1 MYNPTNRPPVGGTD
15 WAAGHILR
23 LLKEQAAARAAG
35 ERASEA
41 GGEAPG
47 PLDWLVDPA
56 AAAHPAVPHPAALAR
71 MRLAQGAPSAAW
83 GIDRTGTGP
92 ANMTPSEMVD
102 TTVLLAS
109 LLPVA
114 GDAIGLANDIRHY
127 ATEPESRTLGNYA
140 LSVLGLLP
148 LVPSVSSM
156 ARFAKP
162 ALGQGLPSLA
172 HDARQV
178 FGGLAET
185 AARGPV
191 GARQFPAMP
200 ATASLAP
207 SAPAEYGRRLGV
219 PPWPPEI
226 DPEQN
231 MARWLNLLL
240 LGGATGMAAEQMSR
254 RWQDHERALADPLSM
269 DALPPEKPAPP
280 GDFEPVDVGT
290 GTFVNIPPVF
300 PRRPARPGDR
310 DPVDAGGGTFVN
322 VPPKQIP
329 SRPPPFPAESPV
341 KPKPMIFQIHEFN
354 IWDYIYFNSRGDD
367 RTQKLNSDIA
377 GAVVNLGDETGQEL
391 VHTHGAT
398 NTDKSRLKE
407 YYLEN
412 RDTKGRD
419 GSNRTDIT
427 IQDKGSGRL
436 LHIQTVTTKA
446 NGRVPSIG
454 EHGANIRVLKN
465 KETDDLL
472 VLIPKLPKGAI
483 LDVEALKQRLRPIVE
498 ELGRPASKGPG
509 AEGIAPEP
517 WWLFDPVGKLPP
529 P

>member
-156 ARFAKP
+156 ARFVKP

-178 FGGLAET
+178 FGGAPAPEPLDASRRAGYNPTPLPPRPFHDDYPGFVGGDDSGRLQTSIEGRKLDAPFVAGRRYPGQGDSGLT
-185 AARGPV
+185 EEAIGEAASRLVDQVVSVPGRDLGRDLGRFSRSYDADGAARYGIAIRQDLPEV
-191 GARQFPAMP
+191 EAPRVLAHELGHAIDQMAGAIPR
-200 ATASLAP
+200 TGLTR
-207 SAPAEYGRRLGV
+207 EL
-219 PPWPPEI
+219 
-226 DPEQN
+226 EQVYSD
-231 MARWLNLLL
+231 L
-240 LGGATGMAAEQMSR
+240 ATGMQGRARNRTLPRHLGYSAKESPRELMAEAIRAYMVDPNYLKTVAPKAARRIREHVNAHPRLSKVIQFNSFGLGGLGAGLAASEDEQ
-254 RWQDHERALADPLSM
+254 P
-269 DALPPEKPAPP
+269 
-280 GDFEPVDVGT
+280 EPV
-290 GTFVNIPPVF
+290 
-300 PRRPARPGDR
+300 
-310 DPVDAGGGTFVN
+310 GGE
-322 VPPKQIP
+322 
-329 SRPPPFPAESPV
+329 R
-341 KPKPMIFQIHEFN
+341 
-354 IWDYIYFNSRGDD
+354 
-367 RTQKLNSDIA
+367 
-377 GAVVNLGDETGQEL
+377 
-391 VHTHGAT
+391 
-398 NTDKSRLKE
+398 
-407 YYLEN
+407 
-412 RDTKGRD
+412 
-419 GSNRTDIT
+419 
-427 IQDKGSGRL
+427 
-436 LHIQTVTTKA
+436 
-446 NGRVPSIG
+446 
-454 EHGANIRVLKN
+454 
-465 KETDDLL
+465 
-472 VLIPKLPKGAI
+472 
-483 LDVEALKQRLRPIVE
+483 
-498 ELGRPASKGPG
+498 
-509 AEGIAPEP
+509 
-517 WWLFDPVGKLPP
+517 
-529 P
+529 